1 MPAARDPFFDFV
13 EELFEPLGP
22 VRIRKMFGG
31 AGVFAHDAMFALLAD
46 EVVYLKTDE
55 ALRAEMEAEG
65 CEPFVYEKSDGKL
78 FDMGY
83 LSLPTDAAEEPEAA
97 SKWGRKALDVAL
109 KAKAAKPKRKKR
121 TPAKKA

>member
-1 MPAARDPFFDFV
+1 MNKARDPFFDFV

-31 AGVFAHDAMFALLAD
+31 AGVFAHDVMFALIAD

-55 ALRAEMEAEG
+55 VLRAEMTAEG
-65 CEPFVYEKSDGKL
+65 SEPFTYQRPSDGKA

-83 LSLPTDAAEEPEAA
+83 LSLPTDAAEEPEEA
-97 SKWGRKALDVAL
+97 SAWGRKALDVAL
-109 KAKAAKPKRKKR
+109 KARAAKPKRKK
-121 TPAKKA
+121 KKT

>member
-1 MPAARDPFFDFV
+1 MAARDPFFDFV

-31 AGVFAHDAMFALLAD
+31 AGVFAGDVMFALLAD

-55 ALRAEMEAEG
+55 TLRADLSAEG
-65 CEPFVYEKSDGKL
+65 SEPFVWTRPTDGKE

-83 LSLPTDAAEEPEAA
+83 LSMPTDAAEEPEAA
-97 SKWGRKALDVAL
+97 SAWGRQALDVAL
-109 KAKAAKPKRKKR
+109 KARAAKPKRKK
-121 TPAKKA
+121 KKKG